1 MQNGIFITGTD
12 TGVGKTTVSAAL
24 AFALR
29 RKELPFSYLKPV
41 ESGIPDRLYLEE
53 RSDAA
58 MVKKAGGLTQALTEI
73 APFTFREALSPLLAA
88 RREGRELSGQM
99 ISDWV
104 KKRLEPTR
112 LTLVEGAGGLLAPL
126 CPDYLVLDL
135 IKELKLPV
143 LVVCRSSLGAVN
155 HTLLTLERLRRE
167 GLNLVGLIINHLNP
181 TPGIAEEF
189 FLSQLQEF
197 DSVTILGEVPY
208 FENRPA
214 SPRDYRKIADTIMV
228 DKLLELLK
236 IAVKAIP

>member
-1 MQNGIFITGTD
+1 MQNGLFITGTD
-12 TGVGKTTVSAAL
+12 TGVGKTMVSAAL
-24 AFALR
+24 ACALR
-29 RKELPFSYLKPV
+29 QKEISFSYLKPV

-58 MVKKAGGLTQALTEI
+58 IVKKAGELPQALTEI

-88 RREGRELSGQM
+88 RREGRKLSGQEL
-99 ISDWV
+99 SDWV
-104 KKRLEPTR
+104 RKRLEPTCF
-112 LTLVEGAGGLLAPL
+112 TLVEGAGGLLAPL

-135 IKELKLPV
+135 IKALNLPV
-143 LVVCRSSLGAVN
+143 LVVCRSSLGAIN

-167 GLNLVGLIINHLNP
+167 GINPAGLIINHLNP
-181 TPGIAEEF
+181 SPGIAEKG

-197 DSVTILGEVPY
+197 DPVTVLGEVPY
-208 FENRPA
+208 FADRPIT
-214 SPRDYRKIADTIMV
+214 PRDYRKIADTIRV